1 MTTDEPRVLCI
12 SVFDNGPVHL
22 LDTIHRSAEMVTVY
36 KARWDH
42 LSQSKKK
49 TPMRL
54 LSIINDYNH
63 NMNNVEGEIICP
75 TNTTLTVG
83 FGATEN
89 GGCQSSKNCSNPAID
104 EAALKAVGT
113 LAAASVPK
121 GTVIEP
127 MPHLDFLVW
136 SEHWRNSEVT
146 NPPAMLQQV
155 RGLEMLALRLR
166 ASLTAKKSTH
176 SSAVRTQSG

>member
-1 MTTDEPRVLCI
+1 LEEMKARPLEERVKTAMTTDEPRVLCI

-63 NMNNVEGEIICP
+63 NMNNVDRRDHLSHEYNLDGGFWRDRKWWMPIFKELFKSNRRGCAQSCGNSRRSLCAQRKCHRTEAIAEGFVIEAS
-75 TNTTLTVG
+75 
-83 FGATEN
+83 FGAST
-89 GGCQSSKNCSNPAID
+89 GGTP
-104 EAALKAVGT
+104 
-113 LAAASVPK
+113 
-121 GTVIEP
+121 
-127 MPHLDFLVW
+127 
-136 SEHWRNSEVT
+136 R
-146 NPPAMLQQV
+146 
-155 RGLEMLALRLR
+155 
-166 ASLTAKKSTH
+166 
-176 SSAVRTQSG
+176 